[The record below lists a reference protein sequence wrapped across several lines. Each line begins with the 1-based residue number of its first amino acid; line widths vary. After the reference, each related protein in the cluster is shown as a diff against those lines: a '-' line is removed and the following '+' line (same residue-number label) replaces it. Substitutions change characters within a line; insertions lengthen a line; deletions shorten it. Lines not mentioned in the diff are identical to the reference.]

1 MVSGVQ
7 DRDKDMTD
15 SKSNSTGPCIPLDKA
30 KAIIDSGVIAVKK
43 AREIQ
48 DRLEEMG
55 VDVSSLKANLDQ
67 SKSIKRLADR
77 MLKDAISN

>member
-1 MVSGVQ
+1 
-7 DRDKDMTD
+7 MTTK
-15 SKSNSTGPCIPLDKA
+15 KSNNYKPCIPLDKA

-48 DRLEEMG
+48 DRLEQMG
-55 VDVSSLKANLDQ
+55 VDVSSLKASLDQ

-77 MLKDAISN
+77 MLKDAVSNQQQEERKEE